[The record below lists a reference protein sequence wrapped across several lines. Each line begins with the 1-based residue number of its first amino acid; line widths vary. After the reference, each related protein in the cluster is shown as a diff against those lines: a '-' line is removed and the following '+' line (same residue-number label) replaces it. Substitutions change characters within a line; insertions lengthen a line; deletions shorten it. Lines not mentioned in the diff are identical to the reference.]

1 MNHPRAQVIIEE
13 MVKAILN
20 DLPGFVQMGNV
31 WMEWDGENLTWDTPL
46 SQWDTNAVWRSLMEQ
61 ATRHSQVEH
70 IASCAHDLA
79 DLERAC

>member
-1 MNHPRAQVIIEE
+1 MNHPRAQIIIEE

-20 DLPGFVQMGNV
+20 DQPGFVQMGNV